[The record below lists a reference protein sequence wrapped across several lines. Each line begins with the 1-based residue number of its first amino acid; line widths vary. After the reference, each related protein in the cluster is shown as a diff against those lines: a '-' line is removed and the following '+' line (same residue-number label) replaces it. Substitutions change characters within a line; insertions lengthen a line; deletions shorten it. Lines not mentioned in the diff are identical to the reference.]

1 VELSRC
7 SRGIVVLIIFFGVFA
22 LLFDAFPAVVAAGAL
37 SFFLIARSVLF
48 LHALQSLI
56 TGLDL
61 ERSVS
66 PLLVRQGSPI
76 TVETRVNAVAP
87 RGLLG
92 KITDLIPHGTVVS
105 SGSAAGIIPGGQS
118 PDLSISYTMTPFAVG
133 NHPFRGISIQV
144 SDQFFSTSLTHSTK
158 NAANPSITILPSSG
172 YALTERDVYGEAE
185 SRVMTPLPGSSVRSF
200 RAYVPGDDLRKIDW
214 KLSAKHDSLFIREFM
229 GKAEHATL
237 FIIDLPDATLPVA
250 EKSFERLKEA
260 IVGAFTM
267 PALSSRTFSVILIS
281 GSNVVTSKVI
291 KPELPGLSGLMKHLT
306 PTNRPHSLYRTSSIG
321 ALKRHYDVREIPE
334 IQFGGSLRRIST
346 AFLSHRPAIPFESQI
361 DRIFQ
366 SVPASTVHLF
376 SLADHDE
383 SHLRLLSERAA
394 MRGMDIVLHI
404 PKECYSLRTRVK
416 LKQCRFSSI
425 EVF

>member
-7 SRGIVVLIIFFGVFA
+7 SRGIVVLIIFFWVFA

-37 SFFLIARSVLF
+37 SFFLITRSVLF
-48 LHALQSLI
+48 LHALQSMI

-66 PLLVRQGSPI
+66 PLLVRQGSAI
-76 TVETRVNAVAP
+76 TVETRVNVGAP

-105 SGSAAGIIPGGQS
+105 SGSPAGVIPGGQS
-118 PDLSISYTMTPFAVG
+118 PRLSISYTMTPFALG
-133 NHPFRGISIQV
+133 NHPFRGISVQV
-144 SDQFFSTSLTHSTK
+144 SDKFFSTSLTSFPK

-172 YALTERDVYGEAE
+172 YALTERNVYGEAE
-185 SRVMTPLPGSSVRSF
+185 SRAITILPGSSVRSF
-200 RAYVPGDDLRKIDW
+200 RPYVPGDDLRKIDW
-214 KLSAKHDSLFIREFM
+214 KLSAKYDSLFIREFM

-237 FIIDLPDATLPVA
+237 FIIDLPDAALPFA

-260 IVGAFTM
+260 VLGAFTM
-267 PALSSRTFSVILIS
+267 PEFSSRTFSVILIS

-291 KPELPGLSGLMKHLT
+291 KPELPDLSGLMKYLI
-306 PTNRPHSLYRTSSIG
+306 PTNRTHSLYRTSSIA
-321 ALKRHYDVREIPE
+321 ALKRHYDGREISGT
-334 IQFGGSLRRIST
+334 QFEGSLYRISV
-346 AFLSHRPAIPFESQI
+346 AFLSHRPPTLFESQI

-366 SVPASTVHLF
+366 SVPVSIVHLF

-383 SHLRLLSERAA
+383 SHLRLLAERAA

-404 PKECYSLRTRVK
+404 PRECYSRRTRVK
-416 LKQCRFSSI
+416 IKQCRFSSI